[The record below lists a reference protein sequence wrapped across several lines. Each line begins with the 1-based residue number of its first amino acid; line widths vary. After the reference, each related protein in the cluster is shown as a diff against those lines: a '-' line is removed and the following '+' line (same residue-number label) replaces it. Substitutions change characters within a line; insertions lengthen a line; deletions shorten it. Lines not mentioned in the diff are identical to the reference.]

1 MSADK
6 NLPERGFMGSSRTDS
21 NRPYLLQSLFQITV
35 LVCLLIFVGWSLFTM
50 RQTEERRF
58 RFEALNRC
66 RVLEVAIAD
75 ILHGGSKRQIDQ
87 IQKRIDKLVE
97 SDPRIVRLS
106 VIAKAADGRYRH
118 IASSLPIRVGKP
130 AREEDLEALSS
141 GKIIFLDED
150 YRDVGAL
157 DITYPVRDF
166 DGRTVALLG
175 YTVSRE
181 TNDHTPLV
189 LSGLGLL
196 TFFLLLFHLLQAR
209 VLARQDRSIQQSL
222 RRQLQDE
229 ESLRSMAEELHQA
242 KKMEAI
248 GLLAGGVA
256 HDLNNMLMG
265 IVALPD
271 LLLEEDN
278 LTPRQRER
286 LVDIRNAGRRIA
298 DVVADM
304 QALSRNSAASRELVD
319 LNRIIEEYLDSPE
332 YRELCRHHGV
342 ALSTELEFC
351 LPAVIGTGSHLRKVV
366 MNLIINAMEACDRQ
380 GQITVSTSTQ
390 SLTAP
395 HKGYETVPPGKY
407 VRLRIS
413 DTGSGI
419 DPEIM
424 GQVFDPFFSKK
435 GLGRNGTGLGL
446 AVCWSIIHD
455 HRGYIDLYANQPGS
469 VFDIYLPASVLE
481 TPLLTEQD
489 APLPRAQGSGA
500 SIMVIDDESGPRSV
514 ICDML
519 RSLGYQVL
527 EADSGKDALEILSR
541 RKVDLLLLDMVM
553 PSGLSG
559 LETYRRVI
567 ALHPGQKTLIVS
579 GQAESNDVREAQ
591 RLGAGLFLKKPL
603 NLQQLAT
610 AIYSELH
617 QTPAPHTD
625 SHPDSI
631 SP

>member
-1 MSADK
+1 
-6 NLPERGFMGSSRTDS
+6 MGSSRTDS

-75 ILHGGSKRQIDQ
+75 ILHGGSKRQVDQ
-87 IQKRIDKLVE
+87 IQKRIDKLVQ

-271 LLLEEDN
+271 LLLEDDN
-278 LTPRQRER
+278 LTPRQREQ
-286 LVDIRNAGRRIA
+286 LADIRDAGRRIA

-304 QALSRNSAASRELVD
+304 QALSRNSAASREIVD

-332 YRELCRHHGV
+332 YQELCRHHGV
-342 ALSTELEFC
+342 DLSTELEFC

-380 GQITVSTSTQ
+380 GQITVSTATH
-390 SLTAP
+390 SLTEP

-419 DPEIM
+419 DPDIM

-435 GLGRNGTGLGL
+435 GLGRSGTGLGL

-455 HRGYIDLYANQPGS
+455 HRGYIDLYTNQPGS

-489 APLPRAQGSGA
+489 APLPRAQGNGA
-500 SIMVIDDESGPRSV
+500 SIMVLDDESGPRSV

-527 EADSGKDALEILSR
+527 EAGSGEDALEILSR

-567 ALHPGQKTLIVS
+567 SLHPDQKTLIVS
-579 GQAESNDVREAQ
+579 GQAETNDVREAQ

-610 AIYSELH
+610 AIHTELH
-617 QTPAPHTD
+617 HPPDSAPH
-625 SHPDSI
+625 PDTS
-631 SP
+631 SS